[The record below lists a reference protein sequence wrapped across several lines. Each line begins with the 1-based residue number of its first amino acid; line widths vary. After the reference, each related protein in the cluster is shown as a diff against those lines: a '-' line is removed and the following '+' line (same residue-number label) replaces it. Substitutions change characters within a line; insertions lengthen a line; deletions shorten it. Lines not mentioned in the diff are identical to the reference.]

1 MERHERLQ
9 KDLIHFLQA
18 DVTYLFSHDKW
29 ECYIFEDDGVAYY
42 AIITDDCGGTGKMC
56 VKKID
61 KSLAVEEIIE
71 CMQYT
76 DEGASSQLRMKDKEF
91 EIVYVINGWGLKNGY
106 VAFSIRE
113 VAAMREE
120 ANDER

>member
-9 KDLIHFLQA
+9 KDLIHFLRA
-18 DVTYLFSHDKW
+18 DVTYLFSRDKW
-29 ECYIFEDDGVAYY
+29 ECYIFEEDGVAYY

-71 CMQYT
+71 CMQYA
-76 DEGASSQLRMKDKEF
+76 DEDASPQLRIARKKRECQQAIKDAKAELRRLEQIEKERKTW
-91 EIVYVINGWGLKNGY
+91 E
-106 VAFSIRE
+106 AQH
-113 VAAMREE
+113 EE
-120 ANDER
+120 S